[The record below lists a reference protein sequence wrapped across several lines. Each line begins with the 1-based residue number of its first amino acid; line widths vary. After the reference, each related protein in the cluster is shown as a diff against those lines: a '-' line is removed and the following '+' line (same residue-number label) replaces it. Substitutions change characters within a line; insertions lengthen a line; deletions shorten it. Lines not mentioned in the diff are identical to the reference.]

1 MTGCFFCGVSATH
14 TARLKKAAQG
24 GRLTVS
30 TTHSPLAPHP
40 AHPTTEF
47 SYLSYLSYPKMRL
60 ASTACGAAAQG
71 ARSKEHGNDEG
82 GVTSEE

>member
-1 MTGCFFCGVSATH
+1 MTGCFFCGGVSATH

-30 TTHSPLAPHP
+30 TTPSPLAPHP

-47 SYLSYLSYPKMRL
+47 SYLSLLSYPKMRL

-71 ARSKEHGNDEG
+71 ARSKKEHGNE
-82 GVTSEE
+82 